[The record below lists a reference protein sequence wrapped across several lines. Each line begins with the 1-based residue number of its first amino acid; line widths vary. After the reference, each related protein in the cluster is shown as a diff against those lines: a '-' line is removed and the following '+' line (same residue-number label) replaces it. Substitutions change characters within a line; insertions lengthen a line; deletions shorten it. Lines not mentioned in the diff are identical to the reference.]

1 VKLMARSILVP
12 LSFSNWK
19 QCRGDCPFHCFN
31 EVNLSAKLGL
41 FTVVGRRRKRR
52 RRRIAVFSSIRAS
65 SSSLGVVSSTS
76 TGGISSDLELVSG
89 ALNEDAPPIVGSA
102 MGDGREV
109 GDVLQ
114 GIQAFVGE
122 RVSRKV
128 EGVKKAWVSVE
139 DALAPTPYAPAH
151 GEDTVLFIVLCFA
164 MLSAFWV
171 GNYVAPDWIFS
182 ETVFAT
188 KMTDKE
194 IANRGDDEADLE
206 ILNVTTLEPSPLDI
220 EQYDIE
226 EIQSLKEKKL
236 SDIIKERRPLRDA
249 ALLGFQAAQQNAK
262 KLRKSKK

>member
-1 VKLMARSILVP
+1 MKLMARSILVP

-41 FTVVGRRRKRR
+41 FYVVG

-76 TGGISSDLELVSG
+76 TRGISSELEFVSG

-102 MGDGREV
+102 MGDVREV

-114 GIQAFVGE
+114 GIQAFIGE

-151 GEDTVLFIVLCFA
+151 GEDTVLFIVLWSVLFSHFCF
-164 MLSAFWV
+164 
-171 GNYVAPDWIFS
+171 
-182 ETVFAT
+182 
-188 KMTDKE
+188 
-194 IANRGDDEADLE
+194 
-206 ILNVTTLEPSPLDI
+206 
-220 EQYDIE
+220 
-226 EIQSLKEKKL
+226 
-236 SDIIKERRPLRDA
+236 
-249 ALLGFQAAQQNAK
+249 LG
-262 KLRKSKK
+262 

>member
-1 VKLMARSILVP
+1 MKLMARSILVP

-41 FTVVGRRRKRR
+41 FSVVGRRRRRRR

-76 TGGISSDLELVSG
+76 TRGISSDLELVSG

-102 MGDGREV
+102 MGDGREG

-114 GIQAFVGE
+114 GIQAFVRE

-139 DALAPTPYAPAH
+139 DALAPTPFAPAH
-151 GEDTVLFIVLCFA
+151 GEDTVLFIVLWSVLFSHFCF
-164 MLSAFWV
+164 
-171 GNYVAPDWIFS
+171 
-182 ETVFAT
+182 
-188 KMTDKE
+188 
-194 IANRGDDEADLE
+194 
-206 ILNVTTLEPSPLDI
+206 
-220 EQYDIE
+220 
-226 EIQSLKEKKL
+226 
-236 SDIIKERRPLRDA
+236 
-249 ALLGFQAAQQNAK
+249 LG
-262 KLRKSKK
+262 

>member
-1 VKLMARSILVP
+1 MPVKLMARSILVP

-41 FTVVGRRRKRR
+41 FYVVGRRRRRR

-76 TGGISSDLELVSG
+76 TRGISSDLELVSE

-102 MGDGREV
+102 RGDVRAG

-114 GIQAFVGE
+114 RIQAFVGE

-151 GEDTVLFIVLCFA
+151 GEDTVLFIVLWSVLFSHFCF
-164 MLSAFWV
+164 
-171 GNYVAPDWIFS
+171 
-182 ETVFAT
+182 
-188 KMTDKE
+188 
-194 IANRGDDEADLE
+194 
-206 ILNVTTLEPSPLDI
+206 
-220 EQYDIE
+220 
-226 EIQSLKEKKL
+226 
-236 SDIIKERRPLRDA
+236 
-249 ALLGFQAAQQNAK
+249 LG
-262 KLRKSKK
+262 